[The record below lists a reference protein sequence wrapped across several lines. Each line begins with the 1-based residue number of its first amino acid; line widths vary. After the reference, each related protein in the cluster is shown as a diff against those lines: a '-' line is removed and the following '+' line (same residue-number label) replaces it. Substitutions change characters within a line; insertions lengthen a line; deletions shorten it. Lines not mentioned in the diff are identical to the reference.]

1 MKTEVEIKANEL
13 MLGDWVFSKS
23 ISKPCKVIGIDPMEG
38 LGSREGYT
46 FKLAGPNN
54 EILFVH
60 ASSVNPIPLTA
71 EILEKNGWKKKSDYQ
86 WKYCDNSCTIKISIS
101 PKIEIEGE
109 LLGAPPINVK
119 IEGALFELIK
129 TDDWYIHELQ
139 HAFRL
144 CRIDKEI
151 EL

>member
-60 ASSVNPIPLTA
+60 ASSVKPIPLTA
-71 EILEKNGWKKKSDYQ
+71 EILEKNGFSADYCNDDLCYAQ
-86 WKYCDNSCTIKISIS
+86 SYGGDVIGIHINGKNGCMDEMYFKY
-101 PKIEIEGE
+101 
-109 LLGAPPINVK
+109 V
-119 IEGALFELIK
+119 
-129 TDDWYIHELQ
+129 HELQ

-144 CRIDKEI
+144 CGIDKEI